1 MKESKRNL
9 QKSLM
14 NYLPAGSDYFK
25 KINRIKN
32 LKEKKIVDIPRPF
45 LKWAGGKR
53 QILSQMDHYFPN
65 EFNRYIEPFLGG
77 GAVFFYLLP
86 SEAILIDINPE
97 LINTYKIIQE
107 EVVALI
113 SSLKKHENQ
122 KKYYYKMRNIDRNPN
137 EFSKWPDVE
146 KASRTIFL
154 NRCCYNGLYRVNS
167 KGEFNVPFGKYKNP
181 KFCDEENLLA
191 VNKALK
197 NVKLVH
203 SGFERCLDFAEEGD
217 FIYFDPP
224 YHPLSETSSFTSYTK
239 YDFGRE
245 EQIKLS
251 EVFRILDQRG
261 CYLMLSNSYN
271 KFILDLYEDY
281 KIITLKA
288 KRAINSDASKR
299 GEIREVLI
307 LNA

>member
-1 MKESKRNL
+1 M
-9 QKSLM
+9 
-14 NYLPAGSDYFK
+14 PAGRDYFK

-32 LKEKKIVDIPRPF
+32 KKKKKIVDVPRPF

-53 QILSQMDHYFPN
+53 QVLSQMDDYFPN

-107 EVVALI
+107 DVVALI
-113 SSLKKHENQ
+113 SSLKKHENE

-137 EFSKWPDVE
+137 EFSKWVDVE

-154 NRCCYNGLYRVNS
+154 NRCCYNGLHRVNS

-197 NVKLVH
+197 NVRLIYG
-203 SGFERCLDFAEEGD
+203 GFERCLDFAEKGD

-239 YDFGRE
+239 YNFGRE
-245 EQIKLS
+245 TQIKLS

-271 KFILDLYEDY
+271 KFILDLYKDY

-307 LNA
+307 LNI